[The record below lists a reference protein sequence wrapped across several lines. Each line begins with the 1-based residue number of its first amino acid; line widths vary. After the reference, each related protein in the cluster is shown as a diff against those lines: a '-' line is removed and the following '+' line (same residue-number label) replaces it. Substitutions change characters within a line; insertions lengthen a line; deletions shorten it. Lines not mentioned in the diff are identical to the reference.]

1 MTLTTTSKTSGLSRC
16 IQELM
21 VPTQTGII
29 TEIKNAWACKPAL
42 LLGAIWGGF
51 VPTAV
56 FEITHVEGIDLRSPV
71 EHWDPLHYVVV
82 AGLAFSATSVWN
94 WGRTLYSAAKSA
106 VFVGLLEG
114 TMILCKTPWLS
125 YFALAM
131 IIVTNMMIV
140 GARAAEVE
148 RTDSRNAERKE
159 PSIPENE
166 PVAMPSARVHS
177 VQVSPAK
184 LASDEDSLYSRA
196 LELAQSGNCSINF
209 LKRSLGI
216 GWDRAAAL
224 GDRLERE
231 GFSAKG
237 GKRTPRPLASGSW
250 QPDPAAQG

>member
-1 MTLTTTSKTSGLSRC
+1 MTLANTSTASVVSRC
-16 IQELM
+16 IRELM

-29 TEIKNAWACKPAL
+29 TQIKSAWACKPAL

-56 FEITHVEGIDLRSPV
+56 FEITHVEGIDLRAPF
-71 EHWDPLHYVVV
+71 EQWDPLHYVVV

-94 WGRTLYSAAKSA
+94 WGRTLYHAAKSA

-114 TMILCKTPWLS
+114 TMILCHTTWLS
-125 YFALAM
+125 YFALTM

-148 RTDSRNAERKE
+148 EIDSRNEDVD
-159 PSIPENE
+159 PIG
-166 PVAMPSARVHS
+166 MPSL
-177 VQVSPAK
+177 PAK
-184 LASDEDSLYSRA
+184 IASEDLLYTKA

-231 GFSAKG
+231 GFAAKG
-237 GKRTPRPLASGSW
+237 GKRTTRTLANGSW
-250 QPDPAAQG
+250 QSNPAAQG